1 MSCLSQVALGPGGF
15 SLLLFIRGVNSVN
28 QSGAFFDKPERDA
41 DFLQFFLVASGRPR
55 YSCCLPLCVTI
66 LSRIGPRCVTILSRL
81 GPRCVTILSRLGP
94 RCVTILSRKQK
105 KRVNSVQHQMRRGHS
120 IQFGFVRMVLRVA
133 TPTENVFLM
142 SLGSRLVL
150 ERNKTHPCDPP
161 T

>member
-81 GPRCVTILSRLGP
+81 GPRCVTILSR
-94 RCVTILSRKQK
+94 KQK

>member
-15 SLLLFIRGVNSVN
+15 SLLLFIRGVNSVPYLDPTN
-28 QSGAFFDKPERDA
+28 RGHLFDKPERDA

-81 GPRCVTILSRLGP
+81 GPRCVTILSRN
-94 RCVTILSRKQK
+94 K
-105 KRVNSVQHQMRRGHS
+105 KTKVNSVQHQMRRGHS